1 MQNIY
6 CLNCEKKIGVST
18 YGYPNL
24 RSIFCSEECWKKYVE
39 DAQDRNNDIIEMREK
54 GHTLQQIA
62 KKHNITKQRVSQIL
76 KNYSDELFSEN
87 EPATQ

>member
-1 MQNIY
+1 MQTIH
-6 CLNCEKKIGVST
+6 CLYCEKQIGVST

-39 DAQDRNNDIIEMREK
+39 DAEDRNYDILKMREE

-62 KKHNITKQRVSQIL
+62 SKHNITKQRVSQIL
-76 KNYSDELFSEN
+76 KNNADELSEN
-87 EPATQ
+87 EPATP